1 MLKNL
6 YNRLKGYE
14 LINLRVVSD
23 EMAKEQLSKNRN
35 YWKALKDLVRRMFQT
50 ERTKSAKTLRW

>member
-6 YNRLKGYE
+6 YNRLESYK

-23 EMAKEQLSKNRN
+23 EMAKEQLSKNQN
-35 YWKALKDLVRRMFQT
+35 YWKALKDLVRSMFQA
-50 ERTKSAKTLRW
+50 ERTKSAKALRW